1 MNLTA
6 VFSFVR
12 RDSSNSEIN
21 VEQIGLD
28 SSTIRPVVWVVR
40 PVLRVVRPA
49 VRVVRPAVRV
59 VRPVLRVVRPAVRVV
74 RPVVRVVR
82 SFYVH
87 LSSECSESRL
97 SLDVR
102 L

>member
-40 PVLRVVRPA
+40 PVLRVVRP
-49 VRVVRPAVRV
+49 
-59 VRPVLRVVRPAVRVV
+59 VLRVVRPAVRVV

>member
-28 SSTIRPVVWVVR
+28 SSTIRPVLWVVR

-49 VRVVRPAVRV
+49 VRG
-59 VRPVLRVVRPAVRVV
+59 V
-74 RPVVRVVR
+74 RPVVRVVH

>member
-28 SSTIRPVVWVVR
+28 SSTIRPVLWVVR

-59 VRPVLRVVRPAVRVV
+59 VRPVVRVV